1 MFVLNLLNGIIYN
14 SIKNSDSKYIKKFDN
29 IYTFLPKNALF
40 PYIFIECKNV
50 MKDCSYKCNT
60 YTVETNINIYDD
72 NTSNLDILN
81 ATNDIQNII
90 ENINCENILDINIT
104 NINNSFNNS
113 LQPYYKTTISVGFL
127 VIE

>member
-1 MFVLNLLNGIIYN
+1 
-14 SIKNSDSKYIKKFDN
+14 
-29 IYTFLPKNALF
+29 
-40 PYIFIECKNV
+40 
-50 MKDCSYKCNT
+50 MKDYSYKCNT

-113 LQPYYKTTISVGFL
+113 LQPYYKTTISVSFL
-127 VIE
+127 VTE